1 MSTHRPRRAYADLFP
16 VPHPSPASPGT
27 GTATGTD
34 EPDNASPALFA
45 GDPGELSEATR
56 RALVQLLRGPYV
68 SRHLHPKLWPALVA
82 DEDVIRRRL
91 GDLFLQLVLDFELEL
106 AFVRNLEAED
116 FALPRVI
123 RSSRLT
129 LLDTALVLFLR
140 GELLRAEAS
149 GGRVI
154 IGRQD
159 IDEQLQVYRPATSTD
174 DAGFVRRV
182 NAAVSKMK
190 DHSILLGTG
199 EEDRFEISPVLALVF
214 TADEVLSVTAELKR
228 LLDGAS

>member
-1 MSTHRPRRAYADLFP
+1 MSTSRPRRAYADLFP
-16 VPHPSPASPGT
+16 VPD
-27 GTATGTD
+27 TATSSPDQAPG
-34 EPDNASPALFA
+34 EPDNASTALFA

-56 RALVQLLRGPYV
+56 RTLVQLLRGPYV
-68 SRHLHPKLWPALVA
+68 SRRLHPNRWPALIA

-91 GDLFLQLVLDFELEL
+91 GDLFLELVLDPEVEV

-116 FALPRVI
+116 LALPRVI
-123 RSSRLT
+123 RSTRLT

-140 GELLRAEAS
+140 GELLRAES
-149 GGRVI
+149 GGGRVI

-174 DAGFVRRV
+174 DAGFARRI

-214 TADEVLSVTAELKR
+214 TADEVLAVTAELKR
-228 LLDGAS
+228 LLDEAS

>member
-1 MSTHRPRRAYADLFP
+1 MSTSRPRRAYADLFP
-16 VPHPSPASPGT
+16 VPDTHGASDGR
-27 GTATGTD
+27 G
-34 EPDNASPALFA
+34 EPENASSALFA
-45 GDPGELSEATR
+45 GDPGELSESTR

-68 SRHLHPKLWPALVA
+68 SRRLHPKLWPTLIA

-91 GDLFLQLVLDFELEL
+91 GDLFLELVLDPESEL
-106 AFVRNLEAED
+106 AFVRNLEAEEL
-116 FALPRVI
+116 ALPRVI

-159 IDEQLQVYRPATSTD
+159 MDEQLQVYRPATSTD
-174 DAGFVRRV
+174 DAGFARRV
-182 NAAVSKMK
+182 NAAVNKMK
-190 DHSILLGTG
+190 EHSILLGTG

-228 LLDGAS
+228 LLHEAS

>member
-1 MSTHRPRRAYADLFP
+1 MSTSRPRRAYADLFP
-16 VPHPSPASPGT
+16 VPDADPSTSQPPRN
-27 GTATGTD
+27 
-34 EPDNASPALFA
+34 EPENASSALFA

-56 RALVQLLRGPYV
+56 RTLVQLLRGPYV
-68 SRHLHPKLWPALVA
+68 SRRLLAKLWPALIA
-82 DEDVIRRRL
+82 DEEVIRRRL
-91 GDLFLQLVLDFELEL
+91 GDLFLELVLDPEIEL
-106 AFVRNLEAED
+106 AFVRNLEAEEL
-116 FALPRVI
+116 ALPRVI

-174 DAGFVRRV
+174 DAGFARRI

-199 EEDRFEISPVLALVF
+199 EDDRFEISPVLALVF
-214 TADEVLSVTAELKR
+214 NADEVLSVTAELKR
-228 LLDGAS
+228 LLDEAS

>member
-1 MSTHRPRRAYADLFP
+1 MTGFRPRRAYSDLFP
-16 VPHPSPASPGT
+16 VPDPAPASPDRREERSDDR
-27 GTATGTD
+27 A
-34 EPDNASPALFA
+34 AALFA

-68 SRHLHPKLWPALVA
+68 SRRLHPKLWPALIA
-82 DEDVIRRRL
+82 DEAVIRCRL
-91 GDLFLQLVLDFELEL
+91 GDLFLELVLEPELEL
-106 AFVRNLEAED
+106 AFVRNLEAEEL
-116 FALPRVI
+116 ALPRVI

-140 GELLRAEAS
+140 GELLRAET
-149 GGRVI
+149 GDGRVI
-154 IGRQD
+154 VGRQD

-174 DAGFVRRV
+174 DTGFARRI
-182 NAAVSKMK
+182 NSSVSKMK
-190 DHSILLGTG
+190 EHSILLGTA

-228 LLDGAS
+228 LLDAAS